1 MKKLSLT
8 PEFDMPD
15 VVIERASRVALLIL
29 DVDGV
34 LTDGSLDFSDAS
46 HQSKSFHARDGLG
59 LKMLATHG
67 VELAIITSRNS
78 TLVADRAAELGISH
92 LYQGRSNKLGAYEE
106 LVAAT
111 GVDTANTGYVGDDL
125 VDLPVMTRVGFAA
138 AVSDADHVVRQVAH
152 WTTPL
157 AGGRGAVR
165 QVCEL
170 ILYARGD
177 YERAIREFLDSRQR
191 DTG

>member
-1 MKKLSLT
+1 MNKLNLK
-8 PEFDMPD
+8 PDFEMPPHA
-15 VVIERASRVALLIL
+15 IERARRVELLIL

-46 HQSKSFHARDGLG
+46 HQSKSFHSRDGLG
-59 LKMLATHG
+59 LKLLAANG
-67 VELAIITSRNS
+67 IELAIITSRRS
-78 TLVADRAAELGISH
+78 TLVADRAAELGIAH
-92 LYQGRSNKLGAYEE
+92 LYQGRSDKLGAYGE
-106 LVAAT
+106 LAAAT
-111 GVDTANTGYVGDDL
+111 GIHADDTGYVGDDL

-138 AVSDADHVVRQVAH
+138 AVADADHVVRQVAH

-170 ILYARGD
+170 ILFARGR
-177 YERAIREFLDSRQR
+177 YEHAVGEFLE
-191 DTG
+191 TGGEH